1 MTGRRELVFYPMEK
15 RQFQAGEYSAF
26 LPCDAVL
33 SEGVMQHFLTTWRS
47 TVWEAHAALRH
58 DGCKILLPVD
68 GFLLDYFIFAG
79 IKQSGT

>member
-33 SEGVMQHFLTTWRS
+33 SEGVMQHFLTT
-47 TVWEAHAALRH
+47 
-58 DGCKILLPVD
+58 
-68 GFLLDYFIFAG
+68 
-79 IKQSGT
+79 